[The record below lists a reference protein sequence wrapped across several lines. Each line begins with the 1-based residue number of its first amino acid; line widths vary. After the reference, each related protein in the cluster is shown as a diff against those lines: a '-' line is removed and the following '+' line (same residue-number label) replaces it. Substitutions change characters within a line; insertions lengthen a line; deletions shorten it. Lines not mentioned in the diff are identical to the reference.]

1 MLPRVMGWN
10 PGEIAS
16 LSNRTLGDFIVGAKL
31 GEGGHGVVYRAEQRT
46 LGRQAAIKVLR
57 VRHGTDE
64 ALVQRFLRE
73 AQLASRLDHPFA
85 AHIYAFGAEPDG
97 LLWIAMEL
105 VRGTTLRKVL
115 ASQPGGRLP
124 VTRMMPLLD
133 GLCEVVHTCH
143 EQAIVHRDLK
153 PDNVMVVSRA
163 GRLLPKLLDLGIA
176 KLVTAAA
183 HPSIA
188 AVPPLAEA
196 AGAAFDTTVAT
207 SDRARGRGR
216 SIEDAVTR
224 EGAIIGSPY
233 YMAPEQWGQGAID
246 PRTDQYALGIVT
258 FEMIA
263 GKPPFTGRSLPD
275 LAHAHLHDELPAL
288 PADVAPAL
296 HAVLARAVAKQAAD
310 RYPSV
315 LAFAEAVRGALGLR
329 IAADALPRLDD
340 ELCVQIA
347 WLPQPIADAV
357 AELEAARNPHQARDA
372 LWQIVRVAARWLG
385 ILALCAR
392 SRTGPPDGGD
402 PAAVTAALRT
412 LYRRDLTGEEW
423 FELARA
429 LAATFA
435 TARDAYPIPELV
447 DFAALEPSP
456 FAPLFALRAAEAVT
470 TSEETLRDHLRRTLP
485 VLAPLVRAIGFLAS
499 YQLIVPRD
507 GAAGEPAPAEV
518 WMGTRRTAR
527 PLIAV
532 SPGLPAGLPVIAD
545 LDGAPVLA
553 LAPLVQIAAPA
564 PNTGEELFLFGGAG
578 RVPDHG
584 ARLVAEPHGFE
595 RNDEAV
601 WSWFRAE
608 LLALEAPGAGATD
621 QAPYRGLAAFT
632 QADAGVFFGRER
644 AAIAFVNQ
652 LRTQP
657 LLAVVG
663 PSGTGKSS
671 FVQAGV
677 IPALPEGWRAVVVRP
692 GPSPIAALA
701 ALAGSSA
708 PGVRDGT
715 LVIVID
721 QFEELF
727 TLCRDPDE
735 RQRFVTQLALLGR
748 APDGSVRVVLTIR
761 DDFLARAAEL
771 APPGDRLARVVTL
784 LATPAEPDLRRVLVE
799 PAKRAGYDFE
809 GGLAERMV
817 AAVAGRAG
825 ALALLSFTA
834 LRLWELR
841 DRHFRRLTLASYD
854 AIGGVEGALAR
865 HAEATLVT
873 LTGEGRRLVREAFR
887 HLVTSEG
894 TRAVLTLGE
903 LDDVLGGSPRAR
915 AVRDLLVDARLL
927 VITAGVEGDERAHRI
942 EVIHEALLTAWPRL
956 VDWQRDDRE
965 GTRLRDQLR
974 AAAGQW
980 HDRGRPRGLLWRD
993 EALDDYVRW
1002 RARWAGAVAEIDREF
1017 GDASVRDAA
1026 RGRRIRRGLAGAAAG
1041 ALVAG
1046 VVALAVLARSTQH
1059 SAEVASTALIESWI
1073 QQGQQA
1079 LFAGDYLKALPFLA
1093 QAYRAG
1099 DRSIALRA
1107 MLHRAIKLADQ
1118 PSVSL
1123 HGQLR
1128 DAVFRADRRH
1138 VIAIGYDGD
1147 AAVIDAVSGRVMAQ
1161 LPPAPGKLGDP
1172 VGGAISADGEIAALA
1187 RDSSIVIWDGSSSHT
1202 IAAGRPLD
1210 RAKVRLALDAAHR
1223 YVAVAAGHEVQ
1234 LWNLTNGA
1242 LAWSQPLPALA
1253 TEVVVVGG
1261 AVIVSTEDRRAWL
1274 ASAQGVTEL
1283 GPARLVAA
1291 AGADWFVTVEAG
1303 RVVLRDPSGAATA
1316 SYDEGQVR
1324 SFAITEDGTRIALGL
1339 ASGAIVLVEVA
1350 THKRLGLLTGH
1361 TGTVHNLTF
1370 SPDGTRLVS
1379 LAVDRNVRVWDV
1391 AHARELV
1398 HYVGLDSSPLD
1409 VRVSADGKRIAA
1421 ATAKAL
1427 RLFSIEDPSAELV
1440 IETGE
1445 PVGASGFVANGTR
1458 ILTTSESGVELWDA
1472 ATGRQVE
1479 RIATAVNDGVHARAD
1494 LRFVAI
1500 TRPDAPV
1507 VEIRELHGGALHAEL
1522 RSNALVWWA
1531 VFDHRGARIATANA
1545 AGLIELWTVEGAKLA
1560 TLRGHTAWLQD
1571 VEFSPDDRWLL
1582 SASNDRTARLWDL
1595 ASGRELGAVA
1605 HKDEIDAARFDAT
1618 GTRFATASADKNV
1631 MLWDVATLAPVRV
1644 FPHEAAVRSVGL
1656 DELFLAG
1663 ATSSGTVQLWDLA
1676 TGKEAARF
1684 QHAAAA
1690 QSADFVP
1697 GRMLTTGVDGR
1708 IVIWDVSTSVGTPD
1722 EVVRFVCGVVG
1733 DEVAARVVL
1742 PCGHPG

>member
-1 MLPRVMGWN
+1 MTG
-10 PGEIAS
+10 PGEAAG
-16 LSNRTLGDFIVGAKL
+16 LTNRTLGDFTVGTKL

-46 LGRQAAIKVLR
+46 LGREAAIKVLHA
-57 VRHGTDE
+57 RHGTDE

-85 AHIYAFGAEPDG
+85 AHIYAFGAESDG

-115 ASQPGGRLP
+115 ASQPGGRLSI
-124 VTRMMPLLD
+124 TRMMPLLD

-143 EQAIVHRDLK
+143 EQGIVHRDLK
-153 PDNVMVVSRA
+153 PDNVMVLSRA

-176 KLVTAAA
+176 KLVTAASRPPA
-183 HPSIA
+183 RA
-188 AVPPLAEA
+188 APLLAEA
-196 AGAAFDTTVAT
+196 AGALDDTAVAT
-207 SDRARGRGR
+207 SDRARGRGQP
-216 SIEDAVTR
+216 IEDAVTR
-224 EGAIIGSPY
+224 EGAIIGSPH
-233 YMAPEQWGQGAID
+233 YMAPEQWAEGAID

-263 GKPPFTGRSLPD
+263 GKLPFSRRSLPD
-275 LAHAHLHDELPAL
+275 IARAHLHDELPAL
-288 PADVAPAL
+288 PADVAPTL
-296 HAVLARAVAKQAAD
+296 HEVLARAVAKQSAD

-340 ELCVQIA
+340 ELRAEIA

-392 SRTGPPDGGD
+392 SRTGPPPGGD

-412 LYRRDLTGEEW
+412 LYRRDLTGDEW

-435 TARDAYPIPELV
+435 TTRDAYPIPELV

-456 FAPLFALRAAEAVT
+456 FAPLFALHAAEGAT
-470 TSEETLRDHLRRTLP
+470 TSEETLRDRLRRTLP
-485 VLAPLVRAIGFLAS
+485 VLAPLVRAMGFLAS

-507 GAAGEPAPAEV
+507 GVAGEPAPAEV

-532 SPGLPAGLPVIAD
+532 PPGLPQGLPALAD

-578 RVPDHG
+578 RVRDHG

-595 RNDEAV
+595 RNDLAV
-601 WSWFRAE
+601 WTWFRAE

-632 QADAGVFFGRER
+632 EADAGVFFGRER
-644 AAIAFVNQ
+644 AATAFVNQ
-652 LRTQP
+652 LRDQP

-671 FVQAGV
+671 FVRAGV

-692 GPSPIAALA
+692 GPSPTAALA
-701 ALAGSSA
+701 AHEGPSA
-708 PGVRDGT
+708 PGVRDAT
-715 LVIVID
+715 LVIVVD

-735 RQRFVTQLALLGR
+735 RQRFAAQLARL
-748 APDGSVRVVLTIR
+748 AGSDDRVRIVLTIR
-761 DDFLARAAEL
+761 DDFLARAGEL
-771 APPGDRLARVVTL
+771 ALLGDRLARAVTL
-784 LATPAEPDLRRVLVE
+784 LATPVEADLYRVLVE
-799 PAKRAGYDFE
+799 PARRAGYDFE
-809 GGLAERMV
+809 DGLAERMV
-817 AAVAGRAG
+817 TSVAGRPG

-854 AIGGVEGALAR
+854 AIGGVEGALAG

-873 LTGEGRRLVREAFR
+873 FTGEDRRLVREAFR

-894 TRAVLTLGE
+894 TRAVLTLAE
-903 LDDVLGGSPRAR
+903 LDDVLGDSPRAR
-915 AVRDLLVDARLL
+915 AVRDRLVDARLL
-927 VITAGVEGDERAHRI
+927 VITEGAEGDEREHRI
-942 EVIHEALLTAWPRL
+942 EIIHEALLAAWPRL

-974 AAAGQW
+974 AAARQW

-1002 RARWAGAVAEIDREF
+1002 RARWAGAVPELDREF

-1026 RGRRIRRGLAGAAAG
+1026 RGRRIRRSLAGAAA
-1041 ALVAG
+1041 AVLVAG
-1046 VVALAVLARSTQH
+1046 VIALAVLARSTQH

-1099 DRSIALRA
+1099 DRSNALGA

-1128 DAVFRADRRH
+1128 DAVFRADQRH

-1147 AAVIDAVSGRVMAQ
+1147 AAVIDAVSGRVVAQ
-1161 LPPAPGKLGDP
+1161 LAPAPGRLGDP
-1172 VGGAISADGEIAALA
+1172 VGGAISADGELAALA
-1187 RDSSIVIWDGSSSHT
+1187 RDTSIVIWDGASSHT
-1202 IAAGRPLD
+1202 IATGRPLD
-1210 RAKVRLALDAAHR
+1210 RARVRFALDAAHR
-1223 YVAVAAGHEVQ
+1223 YLAVATGREVE
-1234 LWNLTNGA
+1234 LWNVTNGA
-1242 LAWSQPLPALA
+1242 LAWSQPVPALV
-1253 TEVVVVGG
+1253 TEVAVVGAG
-1261 AVIVSTEDRRAWL
+1261 VTVLTEDHRAWL
-1274 ASAQGVTEL
+1274 ASAQRVIEL

-1291 AGADWFVTVEAG
+1291 AGADRFATVEAG

-1324 SFAITEDGTRIALGL
+1324 SFAMSEDGTRLAFGLG
-1339 ASGAIVLVEVA
+1339 SGAIVLVEVA
-1350 THKRLGLLTGH
+1350 TGKRLGLLTGH
-1361 TGTVHNLTF
+1361 TGAVHNLAF
-1370 SPDGTRLVS
+1370 SPDGSRLVS

-1398 HYVGLDSSPLD
+1398 HYVGLDSSPLA

-1427 RLFSIEDPSAELV
+1427 RLFPIEDPSAELV
-1440 IETGE
+1440 IDIRE

-1458 ILTTSESGVELWDA
+1458 ILTTSDSGVELWDA
-1472 ATGRQVE
+1472 ATGRQIE
-1479 RIATAVNDGVHARAD
+1479 RIAAAVNDGVHARAD

-1500 TRPDAPV
+1500 TKPDAPV

-1531 VFDHRGARIATANA
+1531 VFDHRGDRIATANA
-1545 AGLIELWTVEGAKLA
+1545 AGLIELWTVEGTKLA

-1582 SASNDRTARLWDL
+1582 SSSNDRTARLWDL
-1595 ASGRELGAVA
+1595 ASGRELGSVA
-1605 HKDEIDAARFDAT
+1605 HTDEIDAARFDAT
-1618 GTRFATASADKNV
+1618 GRRFATASADKSV
-1631 MLWDVATLAPVRV
+1631 RLWDAATRAPVRV
-1644 FPHEAAVRSVGL
+1644 FSHEAAVRSVGL
-1656 DELFLAG
+1656 DERFVAG

-1676 TGKEAARF
+1676 TGKEAGRF
-1684 QHAAAA
+1684 QHAGAA

-1697 GRMLTTGVDGR
+1697 GRMLTTGIDGR

-1733 DEVAARVVL
+1733 DEVAVRVTL
-1742 PCGHPG
+1742 ACGHGT